1 MDRLVKPLPEYL
13 VSRYEGWRATRYE
26 QNKSWY
32 RRLAD
37 EGQRPP
43 MMVIACCDSRVN
55 VNELFGAQTGDIFLH
70 RNIANLV
77 PPFEPDGDPHGTSA
91 AIEYAVTVLKVAH
104 LIVVGHSNCGGV
116 AGCLDMCS
124 GKMPEL
130 EEKSSFIGRWLDIL
144 RPGFERVKDIEDPE
158 AQKRALER
166 EAVVESLSNLIGFPF
181 VQSAIEAEELSLHGL
196 WFDIREG
203 VLEGYSPTAKVFE
216 PV

>member
-1 MDRLVKPLPEYL
+1 METLVKPLPDHL

-55 VNELFGAQTGDIFLH
+55 VNQIFEAQTGDIFLH

-144 RPGFERVKDIEDPE
+144 RPGYERVKDIENAE
-158 AQKRALER
+158 ERQRALER
-166 EAVVESLSNLIGFPF
+166 EAVVESLRNLAGFPF
-181 VQSAIEAEELSLHGL
+181 VSEAIKAEELSLHGL

-203 VLEGYSPTAKVFE
+203 MLEGYMGGGQGFK